1 MMHRDE
7 ARKNIRLG
15 ILLFVTSLIMFA
27 LSFVWALIYN
37 SFV

>member
-1 MMHRDE
+1 M
-7 ARKNIRLG
+7 RLG
-15 ILLFVTSLIMFA
+15 VLLFVTSLIMFG